1 MQLINEVR
9 SMAEE
14 TKKKKNG
21 GGLLSRRD
29 VLRISGFASGAAVLG
44 YWGSAVEMAF
54 GREPF
59 PSRKLTWIVGAQPGG
74 GNDLYMRGLAPYL
87 QKYLKA
93 VSSSPDKVGVVVKNM
108 PGSSGVKAI
117 NAIRN
122 SAKPDGYTMCHSSE
136 TLHAQAV
143 LGTLGFDP
151 FELTFVFRVA
161 ASPKVLVTNSK
172 SNIRSWDDLVKLSKK
187 NPVKIGVTGFGTANH
202 IAAFILPE
210 TTGLNAK
217 PVIFD
222 GSAGLSAAMIR
233 QDVPV
238 GMYSEDSV
246 GNLVDIQELR
256 PLLTFS
262 EKTRWKTAQNVKDIG
277 FPELND
283 ALSAQRYVIA
293 PPGVPQSIRKIL
305 ASAFHKALM
314 DKGFL
319 AWNEKMQIC
328 IDPASGA
335 DLDKVLRNNQ
345 NFYQSKAKLLKA
357 YLSDTA
363 L

>member
-1 MQLINEVR
+1 
-9 SMAEE
+9 MAEV
-14 TKKKKNG
+14 TRRNKR

-29 VLRISGFASGAAVLG
+29 FLRISGFAGGAAVFG
-44 YWGSAVEMAF
+44 YQGRAVDMAF
-54 GREPF
+54 GMEPF
-59 PSRKLTWIVGAQPGG
+59 PSRKLTWIVGAQAGG
-74 GNDLYMRGLAPYL
+74 GNDIYVRGVIPYF
-87 QKYLKA
+87 QKYLMA
-93 VSSSPDKVGVVVKNM
+93 VSSSPEKVGVVVKNM
-108 PGSSGVKAI
+108 PGSSGMKAI
-117 NAIRN
+117 NFIHRG
-122 SAKPDGYTMCHSSE
+122 AKPDGYTMVHASE
-136 TLHAQAV
+136 MLHTQSV

-151 FELTFVFRVA
+151 FELTFIFRVA

-187 NPVKIGVTGFGTANH
+187 NTVKIGVTGFGTANH
-202 IAAFILPE
+202 ITSFILPE
-210 TTGLNAK
+210 TAGLDAK
-217 PVIFD
+217 PVIFE
-222 GSAGLSAAMIR
+222 GSAGLSAAMMR

-246 GNLVDIQELR
+246 GYLIDAQELR

-283 ALSAQRYVIA
+283 VMSAQRYVVA

-305 ASAFHKALM
+305 ASALQKALM

-319 AWNEKMQIC
+319 AWNQKVQIN

-335 DLDKVLRNNQ
+335 ELDKVVRNNQ
-345 NFYQSKAKLLKA
+345 KFYLSKAKLLKE
-357 YLSDTA
+357 YLSR
-363 L
+363 

>member
-1 MQLINEVR
+1 
-9 SMAEE
+9 MAKE
-14 TKKKKNG
+14 TKRDNG
-21 GGLLSRRD
+21 TGLLSRRGF
-29 VLRISGFASGAAVLG
+29 LKISGFASGAAVWG
-44 YWGSAVEMAF
+44 YWGKAVEMAF
-54 GREPF
+54 GLEPF

-74 GNDLYMRGLAPYL
+74 GNDIYIRGVAPYL
-87 QKYLKA
+87 QKYLVA
-93 VSSSPDKVGVVVKNM
+93 VSKSPENVGVVVKNM
-108 PGSSGVKAI
+108 PGSSGIKAI
-117 NAIRN
+117 NHIRY
-122 SAKPDGYTMCHSSE
+122 SAKPDGYTMVHASE
-136 TLHAQAV
+136 MLHTQAV

-151 FELTFVFRVA
+151 FDLTFICRVA
-161 ASPKVLVTNSK
+161 ASPKVLITNGR

-187 NPVKIGVTGFGTANH
+187 NSVKIGVTGFGTANH
-202 IAAFILPE
+202 ITSFVLPE

-217 PVIFD
+217 PVIFE

-246 GNLVDIQELR
+246 GSLVDAGELR

-283 ALSAQRYVIA
+283 VMSAQRYAVA
-293 PPGVPQSIRKIL
+293 PPGVPQSIRKML
-305 ASAFHKALM
+305 ATALQKALM

-328 IDPASGA
+328 IDPAVGA
-335 DLDKVLRNNQ
+335 DLDKIIKNNQ
-345 NFYQSKAKLLKA
+345 KFYESKAKLLKT
-357 YLSDTA
+357 YLKDS
-363 L
+363 